1 MRKRKLV
8 CGMGIN
14 DADYVTQPT
23 VGGKRVSCIFYRTW
37 ADMLLRCYSDKFQAR
52 QSTYIGCSVFDE
64 WLTFSNFKK
73 WMLLQGY
80 EGKQLDKDIIV
91 SGNKIYSPDTCVFVS
106 GAVNNLLTDRG
117 AARGKYKQGV
127 SWNKRSNKF
136 QSHIKLFGKS
146 KNIGEYNTEQEA
158 YAAYVKAKAA
168 HIREVADTQEPKVR
182 AGLYRHAAELEN
194 TLK

>member
-8 CGMGIN
+8 CGVGVN
-14 DADYVTQPT
+14 DADYT
-23 VGGKRVSCIFYRTW
+23 VYPRVNGKLVMCPIYRAW
-37 ADMLLRCYSDKFQAR
+37 ASMLLRCYSSKYLCR
-52 QSTYIGCSVFDE
+52 NPTYIGCIACDE

-73 WMLLQGY
+73 WMERQDY

-106 GAVNNLLTDRG
+106 NAVNALLNDNG
-117 AARGKYKQGV
+117 AQRGKYKQGV
-127 SWNKRSNKF
+127 RRNKHRNKF
-136 QSHIKLFGKS
+136 RSEISICGSTKS
-146 KNIGEYNTEQEA
+146 VGSYDTEQEA
-158 YAAYVKAKAA
+158 YAAYVAAKSAY
-168 HIREVADTQEPKVR
+168 IREVADTQEPRVR